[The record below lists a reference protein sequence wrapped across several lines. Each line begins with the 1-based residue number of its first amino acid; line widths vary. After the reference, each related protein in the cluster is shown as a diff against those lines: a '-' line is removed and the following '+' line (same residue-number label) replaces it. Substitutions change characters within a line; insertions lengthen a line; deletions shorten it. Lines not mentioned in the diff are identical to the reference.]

1 MSAAAFDIRDLLG
14 GAQTMGSSSSDMRGA
29 IRQGLPYATVTAL
42 AKSLGVDV
50 GEVAKI
56 IDLSERTHQRRK
68 GRSLTSTESDR
79 LVRLAR
85 LGAHAIRVFS
95 DPLKAQAWLARPNA
109 ALGNE
114 RPLDMLDTDI
124 GSTEVEAVLHRIEF
138 GVFS

>member
-1 MSAAAFDIRDLLG
+1 MSAVAFDIRDMLG
-14 GAQTMGSSSSDMRGA
+14 GADTMGPSGRDIRGA
-29 IRQGLPYATVTAL
+29 IRLGLPYATVPAL
-42 AKSLGVDV
+42 AESLGVDV

-68 GRSLTSTESDR
+68 GKTLTSTESDR

-85 LGAHAIRVFS
+85 LGSHAIRVFS
-95 DPLKAQAWLARPNA
+95 DRLKAQAWLARPNV

-114 RPLDMLDTDI
+114 RPIDLLDTDF